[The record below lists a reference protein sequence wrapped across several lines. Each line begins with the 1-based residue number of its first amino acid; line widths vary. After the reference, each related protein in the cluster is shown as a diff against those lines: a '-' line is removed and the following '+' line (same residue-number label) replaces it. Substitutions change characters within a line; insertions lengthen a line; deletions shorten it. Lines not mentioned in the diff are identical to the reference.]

1 MRDRLEELFRH
12 VSVGATADR
21 EHEAVIELLLLVMMI
36 DGRVSSDE
44 MDEIRAITKD
54 QGMETDTFS
63 FEQHLGEASAKV
75 RAALAQDNGVAAL
88 LDDISSRVSSRVL
101 RASMLAAARDVAAA
115 DERLEAGESELLAQV
130 AARFA

>member
-21 EHEAVIELLLLVMMI
+21 EYEAVIELLLLVMMI

-44 MDEIRAITKD
+44 MDEIRAITVD

-88 LDDISSRVSSRVL
+88 LDDISSRVSSTVL

>member
-21 EHEAVIELLLLVMMI
+21 EYEAVIELLLLVMMI

-44 MDEIRAITKD
+44 MDEIRAITED

>member
-1 MRDRLEELFRH
+1 
-12 VSVGATADR
+12 
-21 EHEAVIELLLLVMMI
+21 MMI